1 MDPAILFLLLWCLVL
16 PRLSGFRVIL
26 LIPRSLLVS
35 AFLLL
40 GLNFVTLLAV
50 ANAFIG

>member
-1 MDPAILFLLLWCLVL
+1 MNPTVLFLLLWRLVL
-16 PRLSGFRVIL
+16 PRLGGFRVIL
-26 LIPRSLLVS
+26 LIPRSLLVG